1 MGNMNYK
8 SLILPGVSLALV
20 GMGVSIA
27 IEAGFWKWN
36 GKSAWEWILLG
47 TLGLAVLNSG
57 LSLFGEAV
65 RRSITEKG
73 KSD

>member
-1 MGNMNYK
+1 
-8 SLILPGVSLALV
+8 
-20 GMGVSIA
+20 MGVSIA